1 MSEQRRLFKV
11 SKREAT
17 RRWQEARAVEVE
29 LEKVEAH
36 QAADLRA
43 TREALNTARK
53 NKREAESV
61 LGELLDAEDPTIPG
75 AIDAE
80 RTLPGEA

>member
-17 RRWQEARAVEVE
+17 RRWQEARAVVGE
-29 LEKVEAH
+29 LERAEAV
-36 QAADLRA
+36 QAADLKA
-43 TREALNTARK
+43 TREALTTARK
-53 NKREAESV
+53 NQRDAESV